1 MGQRGA
7 ILPLMAICLAV
18 LMGFAGLAVDIGYLE
33 YQQENQQAATDA
45 AAMGAAQRAFA
56 DNCAN
61 ASDAVSAAY
70 SDAALNGY
78 SSAYV
83 QATSPPSSGP
93 YINDK
98 CAVAVT
104 ITKQKMTFFSKLFG
118 LTGLESTQAVGLA
131 NQATGGSGCIWLLDF
146 SQADQTNFS
155 NSHIQMPNCSIY
167 LNAFANFSNSTVNA
181 AYIGYANGTNNIS
194 GANFESATPQPMSIV
209 SDPCSSFSGCAW
221 LTNNAPAAGS
231 CGGNLNQSNA
241 NIGTPGQTSCYNTF
255 ALSGHSTVCGIIEIT
270 GNQLHLQ
277 SSVITSC
284 SSGVTFVMSS
294 SVNDVNFSSANL
306 TLAAPTTGNTAGVL
320 FWRPGSQSNSVDYS
334 TCVCSLTGMLYY
346 PTSQV
351 NYSSNSGAFTMLVF
365 GQMNISTSVGL
376 NIGTPAPGYGSSGG
390 ATLGE

>member
-1 MGQRGA
+1 MSQRGA

-45 AAMGAAQRAFA
+45 AAMGAAQRAFT
-56 DNCAN
+56 DNCGN

-78 SSAYV
+78 ASAYV
-83 QATSPPSSGP
+83 QATGPPSSGP

-104 ITKQKMTFFSKLFG
+104 ITKTKMTFFSRLFG
-118 LTGLESTQAVGLA
+118 LSGLESTQAVGLA
-131 NQATGGSGCIWLLDF
+131 NQASGGSGCIWLLDF

-155 NSHIQMPNCSIY
+155 NSHIQMPKCSIY

-194 GANFESATPQPMSIV
+194 GANFESATPQPMTVV
-209 SDPCSSFSGCAW
+209 SDPCSTFSVCAW

-231 CGGNLNQSNA
+231 CSRQLNQTNGSV
-241 NIGTPGQTSCYNTF
+241 GTAGQTNCYSTF
-255 ALSGHSTVCGIIEIT
+255 ALNGTASVCGIIEIT

-277 SSVITSC
+277 SSTITSC

-306 TLAAPTTGNTAGVL
+306 TLAAPTTGNMAGVL

-334 TCVCSLTGMLYY
+334 TCVCALTGLLYY

-376 NIGTPAPGYGSSGG
+376 NIGTPAPRYGSAGG